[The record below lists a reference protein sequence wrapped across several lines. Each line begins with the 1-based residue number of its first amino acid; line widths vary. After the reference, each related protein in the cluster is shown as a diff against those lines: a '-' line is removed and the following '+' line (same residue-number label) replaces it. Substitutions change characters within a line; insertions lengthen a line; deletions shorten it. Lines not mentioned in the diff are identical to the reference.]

1 VPHEATSSAL
11 VGVRRALATLRTARS
26 LQDLYD
32 RATSALCEHCGFDRA
47 VIFRLQGYE
56 MIPHSVYFS
65 GDPAWAEEFKAIG
78 QTNPMRID
86 YDIVET
92 DMISSREPM
101 LVPEAQSNPRGFKPL
116 VEACRTRS
124 YTAAPIV
131 PENVIIGFVHA
142 DCYFEDRD
150 VDSHD
155 RDVIGAFAEG
165 LGYAIERTS
174 LLRRVHG
181 QRTQIGRLRG
191 VVDEM
196 VDKVSDAVAGLE
208 GAAGEEDRPGAA
220 VLTVPG
226 FEITRR
232 EAGILE
238 LVGSGESDA
247 EIAARLAIPRG
258 SVGWHIDRTVAKLGA
273 ASRED
278 AVSRYRALASRSAGA
293 ADAAAV

>member
-1 VPHEATSSAL
+1 VPNEATSSAL

-26 LQDLYD
+26 MQDLYD

-65 GDPAWAEEFKAIG
+65 GDPAWAEEFQAIG
-78 QTNPMRID
+78 QANPMRID

-116 VEACRTRS
+116 VEAARTRS

-155 RDVIGAFAEG
+155 RDVIGAFGEG

-174 LLRRVHG
+174 LLRQVQR
-181 QRTQIGRLRG
+181 QRTHIGRLRG

-196 VDKVSDAVAGLE
+196 DAVAGLE
-208 GAAGEEDRPGAA
+208 GAAGEENRQSAA

-238 LVGSGESDA
+238 LLESGQSDA

-258 SVGWHIDRTVAKLGA
+258 SVGWHIDRAVGKLGA

-278 AVSRYRALASRSAGA
+278 AVSRYRVLASRSE
-293 ADAAAV
+293 DAAVA